1 MRYLSRNVH
10 LFVQSLKRQFKA
22 RPELFLTW
30 IRHNQD
36 SWLDKILTA
45 DVVRIDETDRHRAIE
60 VMASAINAK
69 GPQPLWK
76 GYQEAYHDNR
86 TIPHAQAPLERMPD
100 QVRTQPEMGR
110 LFCWLAEKRAPRLVV
125 EIGTAFGI
133 STRYWA
139 EGIKAAH
146 GGRLLT
152 FEANEVW
159 HNIASAHL
167 ADYADIVVTK
177 AEPFE
182 ASIDSCLKSGEKIDI
197 AFVDAIH
204 TDEVVSRQIE
214 ILVRHLSPRALVLI
228 DDISFSEDMRR
239 CWNKWA
245 SDARVSASVA
255 VADRVGIIEFA
266 K

>member
-1 MRYLSRNVH
+1 
-10 LFVQSLKRQFKA
+10 
-22 RPELFLTW
+22 
-30 IRHNQD
+30 
-36 SWLDKILTA
+36 
-45 DVVRIDETDRHRAIE
+45 
-60 VMASAINAK
+60 
-69 GPQPLWK
+69 
-76 GYQEAYHDNR
+76 
-86 TIPHAQAPLERMPD
+86 
-100 QVRTQPEMGR
+100 
-110 LFCWLAEKRAPRLVV
+110 
-125 EIGTAFGI
+125 
-133 STRYWA
+133 
-139 EGIKAAH
+139 
-146 GGRLLT
+146 
-152 FEANEVW
+152 
-159 HNIASAHL
+159 
-167 ADYADIVVTK
+167 VTK